1 MQMHRDFAASAGPG
15 TIAYYEI
22 PKKKARPQTDRPWI
36 FYDSAVAVGWAD
48 QAATAFTRAARR
60 EILRE
65 AVLR

>member
-1 MQMHRDFAASAGPG
+1 MGIAACG
-15 TIAYYEI
+15 I

-36 FYDSAVAVGWAD
+36 FYDSAVAGGRAA

-60 EILRE
+60 DILRE